1 MSTRLFRSLTAVALL
16 APIALAQTGGTTP
29 TPAPKPAPAPQ
40 NAPAATPPKAAPAP
54 QAATTAAASPSVP
67 VTGVTADNADKVT
80 KALKDYSNTVWKC
93 MSCSKM
99 THEAGECCGKETTA
113 QTGMAFATVKI
124 DPATS
129 MLTFTVAPAHEIKL
143 SEIERL
149 LTANNIKVARDKMS
163 FGTSTELVISPVA
176 DQAAADAIKKA
187 LIDAKVFEQI
197 DIQVPAGHK
206 EAHLVV
212 LKAGASAPTEAR
224 VKETLA
230 KANSSASLA
239 DVAWSAPAARS

>member
-1 MSTRLFRSLTAVALL
+1 MSTRLVRSLTAMALL
-16 APIALAQTGGTTP
+16 APIALAQSGSTT
-29 TPAPKPAPAPQ
+29 PAPAPK
-40 NAPAATPPKAAPAP
+40 NAPAATTPAPKAAPAP
-54 QAATTAAASPSVP
+54 QASMAMASPSVP

-80 KALKDYSNTVWKC
+80 KALKDYSNSVWKC
-93 MSCSKM
+93 SSCGEI
-99 THEAGECCGKETTA
+99 THEAGTCCGKEKTA
-113 QTGMAFATVKI
+113 QTGMAFATVKV
-124 DPATS
+124 DPATG

-143 SEIERL
+143 SELERL
-149 LTANNIKVARDKMS
+149 LTANSVKVARDKLS
-163 FGTSTELVISPVA
+163 YGTSTELVISPVA

-230 KANSSASLA
+230 KANATASLA
-239 DVAWSAPAARS
+239 DVAWSAPAAKS

>member
-1 MSTRLFRSLTAVALL
+1 MSTRLVRSLTAMALL

-29 TPAPKPAPAPQ
+29 APPPK
-40 NAPAATPPKAAPAP
+40 NAPAAPAPKAAPAP
-54 QAATTAAASPSVP
+54 QAATMASPSVP
-67 VTGVTADNADKVT
+67 VTGVTADNAEKVT

-93 MSCSKM
+93 GSCSEV
-99 THEAGECCGKETTA
+99 THEAGQCCGKEKTA
-113 QTGMAFATVKI
+113 QTGMAFATVKV

-129 MLTFTVAPAHEIKL
+129 MVVFTVAPSHEIKL

-149 LTANNIKVARDKMS
+149 LTANSIKVARDKMA
-163 FGTSTELVISPVA
+163 FGNSTELVISPVA

-230 KANSSASLA
+230 KANAAASLA
-239 DVAWSAPAARS
+239 DVSWSAPAAKS

>member
-1 MSTRLFRSLTAVALL
+1 MSTRLVRSLTAMALL
-16 APIALAQTGGTTP
+16 APIALAQNGGTTP

-40 NAPAATPPKAAPAP
+40 TAPAATPPKAAPAP
-54 QAATTAAASPSVP
+54 QAAMTASPSVP

-93 MSCSKM
+93 GSCGEM
-99 THEAGECCGKETTA
+99 THEAGQCCGKEKTA

-129 MLTFTVAPAHEIKL
+129 MLVFTVAPAHEIKL

-149 LTANNIKVARDKMS
+149 LTANNIKVARDKMA

>member
-1 MSTRLFRSLTAVALL
+1 MSTRLVRSLTAMALL

-29 TPAPKPAPAPQ
+29 APAPK
-40 NAPAATPPKAAPAP
+40 NAPAATTPKAGPAP
-54 QAATTAAASPSVP
+54 QVAPMATASPSVP

-99 THEAGECCGKETTA
+99 THEAGQCCGKETTA

-129 MLTFTVAPAHEIKL
+129 MLVFTVAPAHEIKL

-149 LTANNIKVARDKMS
+149 LTANNIKVARDKMA

>member
-1 MSTRLFRSLTAVALL
+1 
-16 APIALAQTGGTTP
+16 
-29 TPAPKPAPAPQ
+29 
-40 NAPAATPPKAAPAP
+40 
-54 QAATTAAASPSVP
+54 
-67 VTGVTADNADKVT
+67 
-80 KALKDYSNTVWKC
+80 
-93 MSCSKM
+93 
-99 THEAGECCGKETTA
+99 
-113 QTGMAFATVKI
+113 
-124 DPATS
+124 

-149 LTANNIKVARDKMS
+149 LTANNIKVARDKMA
-163 FGTSTELVISPVA
+163 FGTSTEPGHLARGRPGRGGRHQEGA
-176 DQAAADAIKKA
+176 DRRQ
-187 LIDAKVFEQI
+187 VFEQI
-197 DIQVPAGHK
+197 DIQVPAGRK

>member
-1 MSTRLFRSLTAVALL
+1 MSTRLVRSLTAMALL

-29 TPAPKPAPAPQ
+29 PAPAPK
-40 NAPAATPPKAAPAP
+40 NAPAATPKAAPAP
-54 QAATTAAASPSVP
+54 QAAMTASPSVP

-93 MSCSKM
+93 MSCSEI
-99 THEAGECCGKETTA
+99 THEAGTCCGKEKTA
-113 QTGMAFATVKI
+113 QTGTAFATVKI

-129 MLTFTVAPAHEIKL
+129 MLTFTVAPSHEVKL

-149 LTANNIKVARDKMS
+149 LSANNIKVARDKLA

-197 DIQVPAGHK
+197 DVTVPAGHK

-230 KANSSASLA
+230 KANATASLA
-239 DVAWSAPAARS
+239 DVAWSAPAAKS

>member
-1 MSTRLFRSLTAVALL
+1 MSTRLVRSLTAMALL

-29 TPAPKPAPAPQ
+29 TPAPK
-40 NAPAATPPKAAPAP
+40 NAPAAPAPKAAPAP
-54 QAATTAAASPSVP
+54 QASMASPSVP
-67 VTGVTADNADKVT
+67 VTGVTADNAEKVT
-80 KALKDYSNTVWKC
+80 KALKDYSNTVWQC
-93 MSCSKM
+93 MSCKEM
-99 THEAGECCGKETTA
+99 THEAGTCCGKEKTA
-113 QTGMAFATVKI
+113 QTGTAFATVKI

-129 MLTFTVAPAHEIKL
+129 MPTFTVAPSHEVKL

-149 LTANNIKVARDKMS
+149 LSANNIKVARDKMA

-230 KANSSASLA
+230 KANASASLA
-239 DVAWSAPAARS
+239 DVAWSAPAAKS